1 MKRPTQSVSAIA
13 GIAALGA
20 ALIMELSPADHL
32 TRLESVTGRRG
43 APGDDD
49 GNPCPQPDSQM
60 SPRRSH
66 RPS

>member
-20 ALIMELSPADHL
+20 ALIMELSPAHHL
-32 TRLESVTGRRG
+32 TRLESVTSGRG

-49 GNPCPQPDSQM
+49 GALPAAGLQM